1 MPNEK
6 DKEKPKKIG
15 NYLVGKTI
23 GKGGYGSVK
32 LGTNID
38 LKQKVAIKKIPYGKS
53 QKVWERAILEGE
65 NLKQLEHP
73 SVVKLH
79 DVIDFPLEKKVYLI
93 MEYMEGGDLLAYI
106 QSKKTKKLKESEA
119 RKLFTQIISGVEY
132 IHSKG
137 MFHRDL
143 KPDNILM
150 DSKKKAAKIADFG
163 FSKGLDIQQPLMR
176 LQSMCGSPLYC
187 APEILT
193 GHPYIGMEVDMWSLG
208 VILYG
213 MITGCTPWPGSNLQ
227 EELQNAAKGK
237 YIDPPGVSPEV
248 KDLLSHLLVVDYK
261 KRANPAEILSHTW
274 MKQKES
280 KVKKDSK
287 RSGPPSPK
295 NSEELDKDVLKKL
308 ESIGF
313 TPEEVTATILLEQT
327 THASYSMYFIL
338 RDLKLKQSRQE
349 TEPLEGE
356 F

>member
-1 MPNEK
+1 
-6 DKEKPKKIG
+6 
-15 NYLVGKTI
+15 
-23 GKGGYGSVK
+23 
-32 LGTNID
+32 
-38 LKQKVAIKKIPYGKS
+38 
-53 QKVWERAILEGE
+53 
-65 NLKQLEHP
+65 LKQLEHP
-73 SVVKLH
+73 GVVKLH

-93 MEYMEGGDLLAYI
+93 MEYMEGGDLLTYI
-106 QSKKTKKLKESEA
+106 QSKKNKKLKEPAA

-137 MFHRDL
+137 IFHRDL

-150 DSKKKAAKIADFG
+150 ESKHKTAKIADFG
-163 FSKGLDIQQPLMR
+163 FSKEIDIQQPLMR

-227 EELQNAAKGK
+227 EELQNAAKGR
-237 YIDPPGVSPEV
+237 YIDPPGASPEV
-248 KDLLSHLLVVDYK
+248 KDLLSRLLVVDYK
-261 KRANPAEILSHTW
+261 KRANPAEILTHTW
-274 MKQKES
+274 MKQKDS
-280 KVKKDSK
+280 KVKKDAK
-287 RSGPPSPK
+287 RSPPSPK
-295 NSEELDKDVLKKL
+295 TSEELDKDVLKKL

-338 RDLKLKQSRQE
+338 RDLKLKQVRQE
-349 TEPLEGE
+349 AAVVDAGD